1 MSSHSAEQDGIRAHF
16 SASKPKTK
24 EQRQVT
30 VSRKKTLEEPV
41 HDIPLYQHL
50 GFIWDGFPNK
60 TEQKRGGKRESAPL
74 LVDAVE
80 IRKTAWS
87 SRVRIPLGP
96 AK

>member
-1 MSSHSAEQDGIRAHF
+1 MELGLTFQLLNPKQKSNVKSPSAGR
-16 SASKPKTK
+16 
-24 EQRQVT
+24 
-30 VSRKKTLEEPV
+30 KTLEEPV

-74 LVDAVE
+74 FVDAVE
-80 IRKTAWS
+80 IHKTAWS
-87 SRVRIPLGP
+87 SCLRIPLGP